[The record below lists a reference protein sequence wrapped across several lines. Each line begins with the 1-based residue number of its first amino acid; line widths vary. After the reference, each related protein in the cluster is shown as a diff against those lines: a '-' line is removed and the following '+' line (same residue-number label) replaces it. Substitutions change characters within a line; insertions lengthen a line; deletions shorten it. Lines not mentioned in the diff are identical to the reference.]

1 VTVLRHAAALILG
14 AVVGLA
20 AVVVHRS
27 VVPLGLLLAL
37 AGTFAVAW
45 WWQRSST
52 PRAAATYAAGWFA
65 VLLVV
70 LLGRPEGDYAVAA
83 DIPGYGLLAGGLLL
97 VVVALVALVGG
108 RRTP

>member
-1 VTVLRHAAALILG
+1 VTVLRHGAALLLG

-27 VVPLGLLLAL
+27 LVPLGLLLAL
-37 AGTFAVAW
+37 AATFVTAW
-45 WWQRSST
+45 WFQRSSR
-52 PRAAATYAAGWFA
+52 PRTAASYAAGWFA

-83 DIPGYGLLAGGLLL
+83 DPPGFALLAGGLVL

>member
-1 VTVLRHAAALILG
+1 VTVLRHAAALVLG

-27 VVPLGLLLAL
+27 LFPLGLLLAL

-45 WWQRSST
+45 WWQRSIT

-83 DIPGYGLLAGGLLL
+83 DIPGYALLAGGLLL